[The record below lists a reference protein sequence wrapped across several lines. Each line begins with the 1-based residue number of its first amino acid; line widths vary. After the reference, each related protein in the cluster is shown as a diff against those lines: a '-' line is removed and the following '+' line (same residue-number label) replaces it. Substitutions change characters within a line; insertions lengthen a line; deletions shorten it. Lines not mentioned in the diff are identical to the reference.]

1 MSQPGVGFLTL
12 LERLHYCTVGWN
24 LKNPLHPVWVLASE
38 THLTG
43 ETGARGIETQLSVIA
58 VLPVSVQSVG

>member
-1 MSQPGVGFLTL
+1 MSQPSVGFLTI

-38 THLTG
+38 THLSG
-43 ETGARGIETQLSVIA
+43 EEKQTDRKDRISASSA
-58 VLPVSVQSVG
+58 VFV